1 MCAESRVQSPSSALL
16 CVDWAGRSV
25 ANPRTVIQSSVI
37 AVASWCPNRKET
49 ELRRYRFYP
58 RTHRLRCFV
67 FFLSFHPASRCA
79 LPTKSILAV
88 VPLFPPNTQYFDSY
102 RKLGAARLESGVFD
116 FVGRKSKTTA
126 ENSWCVGVFRE
137 GKRASECVAQSDK
150 IARRG
155 PAATGSGFSF

>member
-49 ELRRYRFYP
+49 ELRRYRFNP

-67 FFLSFHPASRCA
+67 FFLFT
-79 LPTKSILAV
+79 LP
-88 VPLFPPNTQYFDSY
+88 
-102 RKLGAARLESGVFD
+102 LGARCQRRVFWLWCLYSP
-116 FVGRKSKTTA
+116 RTPNILTA
-126 ENSWCVGVFRE
+126 TENLGPLDSRVVSSISSD
-137 GKRASECVAQSDK
+137 GKAKQQRK
-150 IARRG
+150 IAGVLEFFARENARVS
-155 PAATGSGFSF
+155 A